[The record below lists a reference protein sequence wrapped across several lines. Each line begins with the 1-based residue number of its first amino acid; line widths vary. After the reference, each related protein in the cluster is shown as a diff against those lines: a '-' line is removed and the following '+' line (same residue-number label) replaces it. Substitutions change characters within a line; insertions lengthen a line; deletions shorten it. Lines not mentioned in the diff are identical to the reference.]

1 MKVFSLPSSGSQCT
15 DGKEHHSENLG
26 RLSVSKEHASST
38 YYALNEKYIK
48 LLWLELVTV
57 FLWSF
62 VIMVCGLYA
71 QEIDGKLSR
80 LIHNKIMVDTTE
92 CAWPM

>member
-1 MKVFSLPSSGSQCT
+1 MKVLSLPSSDSQCT
-15 DGKEHHSENLG
+15 DRKEHHSEDLE
-26 RLSVSKEHASST
+26 RLSISKQLASST
-38 YYALNEKYIK
+38 YYALNEKYVK
-48 LLWLELVTV
+48 LLWLQLIIL

-62 VIMVCGLYA
+62 VIMVCGLHA